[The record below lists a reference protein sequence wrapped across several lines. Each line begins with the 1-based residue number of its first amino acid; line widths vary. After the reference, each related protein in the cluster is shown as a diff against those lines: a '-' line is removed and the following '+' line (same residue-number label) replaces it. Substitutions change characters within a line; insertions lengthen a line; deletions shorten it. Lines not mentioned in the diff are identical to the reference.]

1 MSRSIAILSAE
12 AREKLRAPLGD
23 FVGAGD
29 GDQVAEVRV
38 LLSGSVSDGDRWM
51 LRSAG
56 LDIPTRGSV
65 PREIDAQLSAAD
77 LADLAGMPAVLAIES
92 RGGIVQTT
100 PEATQVADDA
110 PAPATAAPA
119 VAAPAGIGVVQGLP
133 ADGWRAVFADDG
145 PDAGTRCVPLVCWAV
160 VRGADGVGMVQGMV
174 AEGANVVPATSVPR
188 FLSYRAGDA
197 PDPAKSS
204 RGGARRARGTPDRT

>member
-1 MSRSIAILSAE
+1 MPRSIAVLTAE

-29 GDQVAEVRV
+29 GDRIAEVRV
-38 LLSGSVSDGDRWM
+38 MLSGSISDGDRWM

-56 LDIPTRGSV
+56 LDVPTRGSV
-65 PREIDAQLSAAD
+65 PREVDAQLSAAD

-92 RGGIVQTT
+92 RGGVVQAV
-100 PEATQVADDA
+100 PEAIPIAADA
-110 PAPATAAPA
+110 PAPTAATLPVAGAAA
-119 VAAPAGIGVVQGLP
+119 VGVIQGLP

-160 VRGADGVGMVQGMV
+160 VRGADGVGIVQGMV
-174 AEGANVVPATSVPR
+174 AEGGSVVSATTVPR

-197 PDPAKSS
+197 PDPGKPS
-204 RGGARRARGTPDRT
+204 RGGGRRSRGTPDHS